1 MLLAP
6 LAAAPA
12 RPITARDLATLR
24 RLTDPAV
31 SPDGRMAAYQL
42 RETDWAANR
51 RRDGIWLLDLATPGA
66 PPRRLAADPAANETA
81 PAFSPDGRFVY
92 FLSDTGGRGTV
103 WRVAV
108 AGGAPSCV
116 TDPAWDLAGFKLAP
130 SGDRIAVWA
139 DRPPGARSLADVMPA
154 RSPDEGTA
162 RVYDRMFVRH
172 WDAWADGQ
180 RTTLFVLPLAD
191 GHAPGAGVSV
201 VGGLVGD
208 VPGKPF
214 GGGETVS
221 WSADGRT
228 IYFALREAGRIE
240 PLSTNLD
247 IFAESADGSGQPVN
261 LTVGNPGT
269 DTLPTVS
276 PDGKTLAYVAM
287 ARAGYE
293 ADRQVLM
300 LRDLASGTV
309 RALTAGWDRSVATI
323 AWAPDGRSLLVTAE
337 EELDTPLFRIDAA
350 TGGVDRLTRRGNV
363 GAALP
368 LPDGGAVV
376 ALDSALAPADLW
388 RVAPSKQIARLT
400 AVDAD
405 KLAGVDMP
413 SEQRFSFEGAGGD
426 TVTGIAYQPA
436 GTPPGKK
443 LPVAFLVHG
452 GPQGSFNDSW
462 SYRWNPAVF
471 AGAGFGVVTVD
482 FHGSTGHGQAFTDSI
497 RQDWG
502 GKPLTDLKLGL
513 AAATAKFAWLDA
525 GDVCAAGA
533 SYGGYMMY
541 WIEGNWPDR
550 FKCIVSHDGVFD
562 ARAMAYETEELWF
575 DEWEHGGHPYYE
587 APAEYEKWNPVNLV
601 GTWRTPTLIIT
612 NEQDFRIP
620 VTQGL
625 AAFTALQR
633 RDVPSRLLVFPDENH
648 WVLKPRNSVQ
658 WYGEVLGWMKTWTA
672 ARR

>member
-1 MLLAP
+1 MLMP
-6 LAAAPA
+6 LAGAPA

-31 SPDGRMAAYQL
+31 SPDGRLAAYQL

-51 RRDGIWLLDLATPGA
+51 RRDDVWLLDLATPGA
-66 PPRRLAADPAANETA
+66 RPRKLAADPGANETS

-92 FLSDTGGRGTV
+92 FLSDAGGMGAV
-103 WRVAV
+103 WRIAV
-108 AGGAPSCV
+108 TGGAPARV
-116 TDPAWDLAGFKLAP
+116 TDAAWDLAGFKLAP
-130 SGDRIAVWA
+130 AGDRIAVWA

-154 RSPDEGTA
+154 RSPDAGTA

-172 WDAWADGQ
+172 WDMWADGQ
-180 RTTLFVLPLAD
+180 RTTLFVLPLA
-191 GHAPGAGVSV
+191 GGAAPGAGVSV
-201 VGGLVGD
+201 VGTLVGD

-221 WSADGRT
+221 WGADGRT

-247 IFAESADGSGQPVN
+247 IFAAPADGSGQPVD
-261 LTVGNPGT
+261 LTTANMGT

-276 PDGKTLAYVAM
+276 PDGRTLAYVAM

-300 LRDLASGTV
+300 LRDLASGKV
-309 RALTAGWDRSVATI
+309 RALTAGWDRSVASI
-323 AWAPDGRSLLVTAE
+323 AWSRDGRGLLVTAE
-337 EELDTPLFRIDAA
+337 EELDTPLFRVDAA
-350 TGGVDRLTRRGNV
+350 TGEVDRLTQRGNV
-363 GAALP
+363 ASALA
-368 LPDGGAVV
+368 LPDGGALI

-388 RVAPSKQIARLT
+388 RVAPSQQVARLT
-400 AVDAD
+400 DVDAD
-405 KLAGVDMP
+405 KLAGVEMP
-413 SEQRFSFEGAGGD
+413 SEQRFSFAGAGGD
-426 TVTGIAYQPA
+426 TVTGIAYRPA
-436 GTPPGKK
+436 GTPAGAK

-513 AAATAKFAWLDA
+513 AAALAKYPWLD
-525 GDVCAAGA
+525 GSDVCAAGA

-562 ARAMAYETEELWF
+562 ARGMAYETEELWF
-575 DEWEHGGHPYYE
+575 DEWEHGSHPYYE
-587 APAEYEKWNPVNLV
+587 APGEYEKWNPVNFV
-601 GTWRTPTLIIT
+601 DRWRTPTLIVT
-612 NEQDFRIP
+612 NEKDFRIP

-625 AAFTALQR
+625 GAFTALQR
-633 RDVPSRLLVFPDENH
+633 RDIPSRMLVFPDENH

-658 WYGEVLGWMKTWTA
+658 WYDEVLGWMKRWTVKP
-672 ARR
+672 